1 MTERLLTVK
10 SALLTNALKH
20 AKMRPSD
27 AYKLIYQACFGPGH
41 SISDKEKALN
51 YLKEEYNSVPPRETA
66 PLVEPIGMG
75 MARIN
80 LAALDPNGVD
90 PEKLF
95 AAFVASA
102 ETITGDN
109 AEFLQALEVLRD
121 LCRESVFRFD
131 INELEECLC
140 EYEKA
145 GYPAVSHSPEYKA
158 AYEPAYRVVAE
169 EIFKKTV
176 YGG

>member
-1 MTERLLTVK
+1 MTERLNSVK

-27 AYKLIYQACFGPGH
+27 AYKLVYQACFGPGH
-41 SISDKEKALN
+41 LISDKEKALS
-51 YLKEEYNSVPPRETA
+51 YLNEEYESVLPRETA

-80 LAALDPNGVD
+80 LAALDPNGVE
-90 PEKLF
+90 PNELF

-102 ETITGDN
+102 ETVTGDKN
-109 AEFLQALEVLRD
+109 EFLQALEVLKD

-140 EYEKA
+140 EYEKL
-145 GYPAVSHSPEYKA
+145 GYPAVSHSPEYKT

-176 YGG
+176 HGG